1 MLKQKEYN
9 IADSNIANIGT
20 DLDKKVRQA
29 AAQTEPAW
37 TNAGRAPGLQIWRI
51 EKFNVKSIAKETY
64 GTFYSGDSYI
74 VLNTYKK
81 KGGDAL
87 AWDVHFWLGK
97 YTTQDEAG
105 TAAYKTVELD
115 DLLGG
120 APVQH
125 REVQEYES
133 ALFLSYF
140 NNNIKI
146 LAGGVETGFRHVE
159 PEKYQPRLLH
169 IKGKKRVRV
178 TQVEMNANSLNSG
191 DVFVLDKGL
200 EIYQF
205 NGAKA
210 GPQEKMKGAQ
220 LCRAIDDERKGMPKV
235 TVIEENSKEMDTF
248 WKALGSKGAIKAA
261 DVGGNDDEADKNTMK
276 KLFRLSDQS
285 GKMEFK
291 ECGTSTGKLKRSLL
305 DSKDVFVLDA
315 GQEVFAWIGKGAS
328 VSEKKYAM
336 QYAQEYLKK
345 FNRPAYIPISRVL
358 EGGENEVFE
367 ASFD

>member
-1 MLKQKEYN
+1 
-9 IADSNIANIGT
+9 
-20 DLDKKVRQA
+20 
-29 AAQTEPAW
+29 
-37 TNAGRAPGLQIWRI
+37 
-51 EKFNVKSIAKETY
+51 
-64 GTFYSGDSYI
+64 
-74 VLNTYKK
+74 
-81 KGGDAL
+81 
-87 AWDVHFWLGK
+87 
-97 YTTQDEAG
+97 
-105 TAAYKTVELD
+105 
-115 DLLGG
+115 
-120 APVQH
+120 
-125 REVQEYES
+125 
-133 ALFLSYF
+133 
-140 NNNIKI
+140 
-146 LAGGVETGFRHVE
+146 VE
-159 PEKYQPRLLH
+159 PEKYAPRLLH

-178 TQVEMNANSLNSG
+178 TQVELNASSLNSG

-205 NGAKA
+205 NGSKS

-235 TVIEENSKEMDTF
+235 TVIEEASKDIEIF

-261 DVGGNDDEADKNTMK
+261 DAGGNDEEADKNTQK

-291 ECGTSTGKLKRSLL
+291 EVGNTTGKLKRSLL

-328 VSEKKYAM
+328 VAEKKYAM

-345 FNRPAYIPISRVL
+345 FNRPAYMPISRVL

-367 ASFD
+367 TSFD